1 MGRKCKRVAMTITGA
16 LFIGGVINLALPVQ
30 AQRGPVAEAD
40 MCVRQTHEG
49 VVVRPCAEKEA
60 RFASVLASAFADQQ
74 TNFREPIY

>member
-1 MGRKCKRVAMTITGA
+1 MGRKYKRIVMTITGA

-30 AQRGPVAEAD
+30 AQRGPVAEVD

-49 VVVRPCAEKEA
+49 VMVRPCAKQES
-60 RFASVLASAFADQQ
+60 RFASVLTSAFTGQQ